1 MEVGCHSRANS
12 QSIQKAVV
20 NTFLSDC
27 ITSVKLHR
35 EAEKRYHFSFMNKS
49 LICNVIRQ
57 NLVFLLLM
65 NIVKDVTYL
74 ISGIY
79 VYSNLHTFLYKKV

>member
-1 MEVGCHSRANS
+1 
-12 QSIQKAVV
+12 
-20 NTFLSDC
+20 
-27 ITSVKLHR
+27 
-35 EAEKRYHFSFMNKS
+35 MNKS

-79 VYSNLHTFLYKKV
+79 MYTNLHTFLYKKSVT

>member
-1 MEVGCHSRANS
+1 
-12 QSIQKAVV
+12 
-20 NTFLSDC
+20 
-27 ITSVKLHR
+27 
-35 EAEKRYHFSFMNKS
+35 MNKS

-79 VYSNLHTFLYKKV
+79 VNTNLHTFLYKKV

>member
-1 MEVGCHSRANS
+1 
-12 QSIQKAVV
+12 
-20 NTFLSDC
+20 
-27 ITSVKLHR
+27 
-35 EAEKRYHFSFMNKS
+35 MNKS

-74 ISGIY
+74 ISDIY
-79 VYSNLHTFLYKKV
+79 VYTNLHTFLYKKSVT